1 MAFGSQSCTP
11 VSDLEA
17 NLLFFYILGRSP
29 DIVLARTMQ
38 KFSAAATKS
47 IGVLHRPKRMP
58 RRSFRNRA
66 ETRSLCN
73 PDGPGLP
80 STPLHDDSLRIIR
93 VKGLTRVTLWTLD
106 RGVILRT
113 DRSLVFAL
121 H

>member
-47 IGVLHRPKRMP
+47 IGVLHRPCEP
-58 RRSFRNRA
+58 QA
-66 ETRSLCN
+66 DAPEELQEQGGDPESLQ
-73 PDGPGLP
+73 
-80 STPLHDDSLRIIR
+80 S
-93 VKGLTRVTLWTLD
+93 
-106 RGVILRT
+106 
-113 DRSLVFAL
+113 
-121 H
+121 